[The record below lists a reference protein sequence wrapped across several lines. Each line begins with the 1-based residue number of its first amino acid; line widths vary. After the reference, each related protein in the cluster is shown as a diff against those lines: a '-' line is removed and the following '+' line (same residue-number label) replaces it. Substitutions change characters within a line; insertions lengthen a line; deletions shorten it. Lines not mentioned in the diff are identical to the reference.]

1 MNRRALLVSAV
12 AVVAAA
18 GIGASY
24 VLNNKKLSE
33 TLSVG
38 GPFKLIGTDGQEV
51 TEAALKGKYA
61 LFFFGFTFC
70 PDACPTALNTFSLVL
85 GKLGA
90 DADKVQPVFVS
101 IDPDRDT
108 PAVLKEY
115 LSSFDPRIMGLT
127 GTPEA
132 IAETAKAFRVYYA
145 KQGDGEFYLMDHST
159 AIIVMNPDY
168 QYAGVMAGNLQPD
181 EMVAKLRDI
190 IAQGA

>member
-12 AVVAAA
+12 AVAAAA

-24 VLNNKKLSE
+24 VLHNKQVTE

-51 TEAALKGKYA
+51 TEAAVKGKYS

-85 GKLGA
+85 SKLGP
-90 DADKVQPVFVS
+90 DADKIQPVFVS
-101 IDPDRDT
+101 IDPARDT
-108 PAVLKEY
+108 PQVLKDY
-115 LSSFDPRIMGLT
+115 LASFDPRIMGLT
-127 GTPEA
+127 GTPEEV
-132 IAETAKAFRVYYA
+132 AETAKAFRVYFA
-145 KQGDGEFYLMDHST
+145 KQGEGEFYLMDHST

-168 QYAGVMAGNLQPD
+168 EYAGVLAGNMQPD
-181 EMVAKLRDI
+181 EMVTRLKEI
-190 IAQGA
+190 IAEGA

>member
-1 MNRRALLVSAV
+1 MNRRALLVTAV
-12 AVVAAA
+12 AVAAAA

-24 VLNNKKLSE
+24 VLNNKQVTQ

-51 TEAALKGKYA
+51 TESALKGKYS

-85 GKLGA
+85 GKLGP

-101 IDPDRDT
+101 IDPARDT
-108 PAVLKEY
+108 PAVLKDY

-132 IAETAKAFRVYYA
+132 IAETAKSFRVYYA
-145 KQGDGEFYLMDHST
+145 KQGEGEFYLMDHST

-168 QYAGVMAGNLQPD
+168 EYAGVLAGNMQPD
-181 EMVAKLRDI
+181 EMVVRLKEI
-190 IAQGA
+190 IAQGV

>member
-24 VLNNKKLSE
+24 VLNNKKMSE

-51 TEAALKGKYA
+51 TEAALKGKYS

-101 IDPDRDT
+101 IDPARDT

-132 IAETAKAFRVYYA
+132 IAETAKSFRVYYA

-168 QYAGVMAGNLQPD
+168 DYAGVMAGNMQPD
-181 EMVAKLRDI
+181 EMVARLKDI

>member
-12 AVVAAA
+12 AVVATA

-24 VLNNKKLSE
+24 VLNNKKMSE

-101 IDPDRDT
+101 IDSDRDT

-115 LSSFDPRIMGLT
+115 LTSFDPRIMGLT
-127 GTPEA
+127 GTPAE

-145 KQGDGEFYLMDHST
+145 KQGEGEFYLMDHST

-168 QYAGVMAGNLQPD
+168 EYAGVMAGNMQPD
-181 EMVAKLRDI
+181 EMVTRLKDI
-190 IAQGA
+190 IAGA